1 MAFGVIDIL
10 SHSGAVPDIMN
21 KAQLFQDR
29 IPFAAPFSLYHK
41 GRYVT
46 IPDREGEP
54 KHVTLGIILR
64 DS

>member
-10 SHSGAVPDIMN
+10 SHSCAVPDIMN

-29 IPFAAPFSLYHK
+29 IPFAGPFSLYHK

-46 IPDREGEP
+46 ILEGAGRQE
-54 KHVTLGIILR
+54 KVSLELSG
-64 DS
+64 